1 MERDILEGIR
11 PQSDDSS
18 EPTAPTVK
26 TAAAKQN
33 NKNNNYKDRGGAH
46 G

>member
-1 MERDILEGIR
+1 MERVA
-11 PQSDDSS
+11 QDDGGS
-18 EPTAPTVK
+18 EPTAPTVE

-33 NKNNNYKDRGGAH
+33 NQDNNYQNRGGAH